1 MQPSRR
7 IILHCLFHSPRDYS
21 LLVPQKCMCR
31 FSCHGFD
38 AICEPKA
45 FILKFALC
53 VAFFPFFSR
62 SLCIFFA
69 VSLSLSLSLSLDFL
83 SVGFFLF
90 LFITIL
96 LVYVWSSVDSLYAYN
111 YFIPFRSFFV
121 RLFHCH
127 FILRQMIVYMCF
139 SFLFCSF
146 PFARSLTCYC
156 RCYLVYLFCCPTL
169 FFESNHHNTTIRLVC
184 SHLNGQHSIH
194 PFRTDSQCERMDTRS
209 PSAPKY
215 TNEIKLYFVCSLPD
229 ILAFMAFIDQSPI
242 SRQSRT
248 TLSTLSMLLMGD
260 HQLKL
265 N

>member
-1 MQPSRR
+1 
-7 IILHCLFHSPRDYS
+7 
-21 LLVPQKCMCR
+21 MCR

-146 PFARSLTCYC
+146 PFARSLAHLLLPMLLGLSVLLPHAIFRIQPSQYNDQIGVLSFKWVALDPSLSHWFAVRENGYALSKRPETHK
-156 RCYLVYLFCCPTL
+156 RNKTIFCLQSARHTGFYGIYRPKPN
-169 FFESNHHNTTIRLVC
+169 FATIAHY
-184 SHLNGQHSIH
+184 SIYSIH
-194 PFRTDSQCERMDTRS
+194 AAYGR
-209 PSAPKY
+209 PSTEAQL
-215 TNEIKLYFVCSLPD
+215 T
-229 ILAFMAFIDQSPI
+229 
-242 SRQSRT
+242 
-248 TLSTLSMLLMGD
+248 SM
-260 HQLKL
+260 
-265 N
+265 